1 MKTILVLGASGTVG
15 SELSRLLEE
24 GGHSVRRATSRPAG
38 AGQVHVDL
46 GTGEGVTEALTGAD
60 AAFLLSP
67 PGFTNQDELLG
78 PVIDAARALGVGKV
92 VLMTAMGADAD
103 PTGPLRKTELR
114 LEESG
119 VAWNVIR
126 PNWFMQNFNTYW
138 LHGIKHAGAIQL
150 PVGDAKGSF
159 IDARDIA
166 AVAAEL
172 LVRSDWD
179 NRAFDLTGAEALDHD
194 AVARILSQEAGRNI
208 GYEDITPD
216 AMRAGLL
223 AAGLPAGY
231 AEFMLVILGFFKL
244 GYAERVTDAVGTIT
258 GRAPRT
264 LEAYARDYRDAFVE
278 GVVHA
283 Q

>member
-1 MKTILVLGASGTVG
+1 M
-15 SELSRLLEE
+15 
-24 GGHSVRRATSRPAG
+24 
-38 AGQVHVDL
+38 HVDL
-46 GTGEGVTEALTGAD
+46 ATGAGLTPALTGAD

-67 PGFTNQDELLG
+67 PGFTNQDELLA
-78 PVIDAARALGVGKV
+78 PVIDAARTLGVGKV

-103 PTGPLRKTELR
+103 PAGPLRKTETH
-114 LEESG
+114 LEGSG
-119 VAWNVIR
+119 LTWNVIR

-138 LHGIKHAGAIQL
+138 LHGITHAGAIQL

-166 AVAAEL
+166 AVAAAL

-179 NRAFDLTGAEALDHD
+179 NREFDLTGAEALDHD
-194 AVARILSQEAGRNI
+194 AVARILSQEVGRKI
-208 GYEDITPD
+208 VYDDITPD
-216 AMRAGLL
+216 ETRAGLL
-223 AAGLPAGY
+223 AAGLPAAY

-264 LEAYARDYRDAFVE
+264 FEGYARDYRDAFVE
-278 GVVHA
+278 GVVTA
-283 Q
+283 GE